1 MDAPLFALV
10 AYVRSPL
17 GEFVEQLRRELHPEH
32 PELPAHLTVLPPRQL
47 RGSVDQAEQ
56 IIQQVCSG
64 IEPFEVSMGDVE
76 TFAPITPTVFIR
88 VAHAAYRLR
97 ELHDKLN
104 LGALSADESW
114 PYMPHLT
121 IVKLSQVE
129 AARQAAEVSR
139 QRWAG
144 YRQTRR
150 ILVEE
155 LTFVREGDNPYS
167 WIDLAPIHLGS
178 RLAPTH

>member
-17 GEFVEQLRRELHPEH
+17 GEFVEQLRRDLHPEH
-32 PELPAHLTVLPPRQL
+32 PELPAHVTVLPPRPL
-47 RGSVDQAEQ
+47 RGSVDEAEQ
-56 IIQQVCSG
+56 IIQQVCRG
-64 IEPFEVSMGDVE
+64 VEPFEVGMGDVE

-104 LGALSADESW
+104 VGALRSDESW

-121 IVKLSQVE
+121 IVKLSGVE
-129 AARQAAEVSR
+129 AARRAAEVSR
-139 QRWAG
+139 HCWTQ
-144 YRQTRR
+144 YQQTRR
-150 ILVEE
+150 ILIEE
-155 LTFVREGDNPYS
+155 LTFVREGENSYS
-167 WIDLAPIHLGS
+167 WVDLAPFPLGT
-178 RLAPTH
+178 RLAPTR